1 MILLLIFFCFCVCV
15 HVCLLLYTDIT
26 RHIDCHQLCAVTIS
40 SSRAFFVQ
48 CYIYFVCISVGRIV
62 SPCSFFS
69 VLALFLCVNIK
80 KPCVFSGEWWNH
92 TASIK
97 RSSIFADF
105 KTWWLCC
112 WFVCKNRCK
121 KNYYEANIILQC
133 IYVTFFSVYLWC
145 YDGFIVR
152 WLIVGIVTIHVY
164 ICNKL
169 WSI

>member
-97 RSSIFADF
+97 RSSIFADC

-121 KNYYEANIILQC
+121 KKLLWSQHHS
-133 IYVTFFSVYLWC
+133 SVYIRNIFFCIFMMLWWI
-145 YDGFIVR
+145 YSEMAYR
-152 WLIVGIVTIHVY
+152 WH
-164 ICNKL
+164 CNHTRL
-169 WSI
+169 YLQ